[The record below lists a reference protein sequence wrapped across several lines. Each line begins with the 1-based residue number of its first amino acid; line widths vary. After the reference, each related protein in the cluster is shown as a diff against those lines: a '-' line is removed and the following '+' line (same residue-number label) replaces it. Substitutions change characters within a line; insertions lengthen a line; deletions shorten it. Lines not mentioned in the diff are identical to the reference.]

1 MADQFQQDFN
11 QQDFAAYR
19 PVTPGYGRR
28 PEIPKKKKG
37 GVWRVIFWL
46 ALIVLIGALVALGAI
61 IWSYMQGQKTYEDIA
76 VTADVQ
82 VQEVTFEEMT
92 VDWDALLAVNPDL
105 VGWIYIPGTV
115 INYPIVQ
122 GDNDQYYL
130 YHDFK
135 GSEGYIATF
144 GCIFLSAEN
153 DGTFA
158 DENNVIYGHHL
169 NDGSMFAAIADFGNT
184 DMFNEHRTVYV
195 LTPEG
200 NYELK
205 TMSIVHCE
213 ADDPLAQAR
222 FESPEAY
229 HEYLQDKYDRSV
241 VMPSGV
247 APIDDIT
254 KSFVFA
260 TCDNLASDGRW
271 ALFAYVTKSTVPGV
285 VGTDD
290 ADAGAAA
297 DGTDDA
303 ATADDQATDASDAG
317 AADGED
323 ADVDAQGIE
332 AGVENAEDAA
342 AIADGAREAVS

>member
-1 MADQFQQDFN
+1 MADQFPQNYSNYQ
-11 QQDFAAYR
+11 

-61 IWSYMQGQKTYEDIA
+61 IWSYLQGQKTYEEIA

-122 GDNDQYYL
+122 GNDDQYYL

-144 GCIFLSAEN
+144 GCIFLSADN

-169 NDGSMFAAIADFGNT
+169 NDGSMFAAIADFGDT
-184 DMFNEHRTVYV
+184 GVFNEHRTVYV

-222 FESPEAY
+222 FESTESY
-229 HEYLQDKYDRSV
+229 HEYLQDKVDRSV
-241 VMPSGV
+241 VTPSGL

-285 VGTDD
+285 EGTDQLTD
-290 ADAGAAA
+290 SADANAAEQSVTGADTAEA
-297 DGTDDA
+297 DMTDQDA
-303 ATADDQATDASDAG
+303 ANSDG
-317 AADGED
+317 AEQPE
-323 ADVDAQGIE
+323 QGIE
-332 AGVENAEDAA
+332 AGIDDAEDAQ
-342 AIADGAREAVS
+342 AIADGARDAVS

>member
-1 MADQFQQDFN
+1 MADQFQQDFG

-28 PEIPKKKKG
+28 PEMPKKKKG

-184 DMFNEHRTVYV
+184 DVFNEHRTVYV

-241 VMPSGV
+241 VVPSGV

-290 ADAGAAA
+290 TDAAAAA
-297 DGTDDA
+297 DGSGEGA
-303 ATADDQATDASDAG
+303 ADDQAADTADAETT
-317 AADGED
+317 DGED
-323 ADVDAQGIE
+323 AATDVQGIE

>member
-1 MADQFQQDFN
+1 MADQSQQN
-11 QQDFAAYR
+11 YSAYQ

-61 IWSYMQGQKTYEDIA
+61 IWSYMQGQKTYDEIA
-76 VTADVQ
+76 LTADVQ
-82 VQEVTFEEMT
+82 VQEVTFEQMT

-122 GDNDQYYL
+122 GNDDQYYL

-153 DGTFA
+153 DATFA

-169 NDGSMFAAIADFGNT
+169 NDGSMFAAIADFGST

-205 TMSIVHCE
+205 TMSIVHCG

-241 VMPSGV
+241 VVPSGV

-290 ADAGAAA
+290 VDAAGESGQEGTDATAPVTSADANSTDQTSDEGSEGA
-297 DGTDDA
+297 DA
-303 ATADDQATDASDAG
+303 
-317 AADGED
+317 EE
-323 ADVDAQGIE
+323 QGIE
-332 AGVENAEDAA
+332 AGIENADDAA
-342 AIADGAREAVS
+342 AIADGARDAVS